1 MRRSQ
6 GTQANRCIK
15 AILFDFDHTLF
26 RFDDSIEWLR
36 FALDRL
42 DRTVE
47 PVEMRALYE
56 RIEAA
61 RWWPEVLDEQ
71 RGCQRSPTTHQK
83 ALVSWFHRA
92 GADGAIADALY
103 QRLTD
108 PDGWTPYSDVVR
120 TVTAL
125 HESGVPVAV
134 VSNVGWDIRPTF
146 EHHGLGGLISTFVLS
161 CEYGS
166 EKPEPTLF
174 LAACA
179 ELGVEPNDVLM
190 VGDDPIN
197 DGAAVKVGLHVY
209 LLPDQPMGGCR
220 GLAPVFDV
228 VHTTCACIDS
238 PVRDATSSKDSP
250 ASALAINEG
259 GTVNRSP

>member
-6 GTQANRCIK
+6 GNRRFE
-15 AILFDFDHTLF
+15 AVLFDFDHTLF
-26 RFDDSIEWLR
+26 KFDDSIEWLR
-36 FALDRL
+36 FALDQL

-47 PVEMRALYE
+47 PAEIRARYE
-56 RIEAA
+56 RIATT
-61 RWWPEVLDEQ
+61 RCWPEVLDEQ

-83 ALVSWFHRA
+83 ALLSWFRQA
-92 GADGAIADALY
+92 GVDDAIADALY

-125 HESGVPVAV
+125 HESGVPIAV

-146 EHHGLGGLISTFVLS
+146 AHHGLGGLISAFALS
-161 CEYGS
+161 CEHGS

-179 ELGVEPNDVLM
+179 ELGVKPNDALM
-190 VGDDPIN
+190 VGDDPVN
-197 DGAAVKVGLHVY
+197 DGAAVRVGLHVY
-209 LLPDQPMGGCR
+209 LLPNRPMGGCR
-220 GLAPVFDV
+220 GLAPVFDI
-228 VHTTCACIDS
+228 VHDRS
-238 PVRDATSSKDSP
+238 RRDLT
-250 ASALAINEG
+250 EG
-259 GTVNRSP
+259 FAGVGLGDQ

>member
-6 GTQANRCIK
+6 GMQAPRCIK

-83 ALVSWFHRA
+83 ALISWFRRA

-103 QRLTD
+103 RRLTD

-146 EHHGLGGLISTFVLS
+146 EHHGLGGLVSTFALS

-174 LAACA
+174 RAACA

-228 VHTTCACIDS
+228 VHTACACIDS
-238 PVRDATSSKDSP
+238 PVRDTTSSKDSP